1 MIKTPLSGVKIGV
14 IGVGNMGQALVR
26 GLVQKSA
33 YPQNVS
39 VYDIDQK
46 KVDALRKD
54 TRVKSAKT
62 ARQCVSLTDVVILA
76 VKPKGV
82 PEAVEEIRSVLEG
95 QTLVISIA
103 AGVPLVAL
111 EGYFKKPVCLIRVMP
126 NMPALSGA
134 GMSAFSLG
142 RHATTKH
149 RKIAEAILSSFG
161 EAVMVPEKA
170 LDLVTAV
177 SGSGPAYFFLLAE
190 KMIEAAYEL
199 GMKVDTA
206 KKLVYQT
213 AFGSG
218 KVLAES
224 QEDPEDL
231 IARVASKGGTTEAAL
246 KVFQKHGFGK
256 IIHDGVKAALRRS
269 KELKEGR

>member
-1 MIKTPLSGVKIGV
+1 
-14 IGVGNMGQALVR
+14 
-26 GLVQKSA
+26 
-33 YPQNVS
+33 
-39 VYDIDQK
+39 
-46 KVDALRKD
+46 
-54 TRVKSAKT
+54 
-62 ARQCVSLTDVVILA
+62 
-76 VKPKGV
+76 
-82 PEAVEEIRSVLEG
+82 
-95 QTLVISIA
+95 
-103 AGVPLVAL
+103 
-111 EGYFKKPVCLIRVMP
+111 
-126 NMPALSGA
+126 
-134 GMSAFSLG
+134 
-142 RHATTKH
+142 
-149 RKIAEAILSSFG
+149 
-161 EAVMVPEKA
+161 MVPEKA

-199 GMKVDTA
+199 GMKIDIA

-246 KVFQKHGFGK
+246 KVFQKNGFGK